1 MKETVLQNFIINK
14 MTQEQYDEALKS
26 GDIKDNELYLT
37 DLSSS
42 SGGDVSDAT
51 ETSKGVA
58 RLSTQEEAIQGYND
72 KTIMTPL
79 KTNMVAESKVGKL
92 YQIGYTGTLEG
103 GVLTFEQPSDEIPY
117 ELKVGYEYLV
127 DLLFE
132 AVGEID
138 DSVKVII
145 KNKGNII
152 NLVNVLH
159 DDTVNSITI
168 GDLKQIMKYS
178 TDLGWRWLFKAWY
191 TETQAGAK
199 VLVMPS
205 TVVDAINTEW
215 ANNNLVH
222 KTGDEEIGGAK
233 NFTGTLTLNGKSIGA
248 TITYW
253 D

>member
-14 MTQEQYDEALKS
+14 MTQEQYDFALKS

-72 KTIMTPL
+72 ETIMTPL

-132 AVGEID
+132 AVGEISD
-138 DSVKVII
+138 DVQIVI
-145 KNKGNII
+145 KNGGNYI

-159 DDTVNSITI
+159 DDTVNPMTI
-168 GDLKQIMKYS
+168 GDIKQVMKYS
-178 TDLGWRWLFKAWY
+178 IDLGWRWLFKAWY

-205 TVVDAINTEW
+205 TVVDTISEDTDNTFFR
-215 ANNNLVH
+215 VQ
-222 KTGDEEIGGAK
+222 K
-233 NFTGTLTLNGKSIGA
+233 
-248 TITYW
+248 
-253 D
+253 